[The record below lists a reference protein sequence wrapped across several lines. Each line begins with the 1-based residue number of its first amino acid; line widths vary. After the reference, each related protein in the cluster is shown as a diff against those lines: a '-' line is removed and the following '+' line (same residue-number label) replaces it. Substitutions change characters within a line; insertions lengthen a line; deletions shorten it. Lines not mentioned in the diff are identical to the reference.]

1 MTFEVRE
8 LENDE
13 GFQLVHKQKDESI
26 ELMITKEGNELVN
39 LAGYLNGKYNE
50 LQVLNI
56 AQTRLVE
63 YYQTL
68 ITNIIDD
75 KLSNVDNMY
84 AMKLM
89 LKETVDILGD
99 LAENLEKQ
107 KEKNIKEPKFV

>member
-39 LAGYLNGKYNE
+39 LAGYLNSKLNE
-50 LQVLNI
+50 YEVLCL
-56 AQTRLVE
+56 AQTKMVE

-68 ITNIIDD
+68 IGNIIDD

-107 KEKNIKEPKFV
+107 KEKDIKEPQFL